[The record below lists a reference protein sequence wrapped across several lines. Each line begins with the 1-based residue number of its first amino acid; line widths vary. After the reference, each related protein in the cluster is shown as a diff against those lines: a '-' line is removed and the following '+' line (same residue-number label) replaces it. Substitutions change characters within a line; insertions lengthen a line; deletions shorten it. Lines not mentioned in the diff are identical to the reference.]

1 MKISELFPAR
11 FAYGADFQGKALRVT
26 ISQVRLEK
34 VHPPAGP
41 AADKPI
47 LYMVGTDRG
56 IILTRTLARQI
67 VQLTGHDETT
77 AWKGRTIVLFPVPM
91 QVAGK
96 GVIAIRA
103 RAPAST
109 NGDAD
114 PAVAPGLQDET
125 ETAAAA
131 ASDPDDSDELEFATR
146 IDG

>member
-125 ETAAAA
+125 ETI
-131 ASDPDDSDELEFATR
+131 DELEPAADDDEPTPTADR
-146 IDG
+146 